1 MHTGANWLKGLVF
14 ATGMAVAMPALA
26 EAGKV
31 KADIGQAGTA
41 DKEAKEKARAHMKA
55 GVNYANDPSG
65 AKWEEALGEFRK
77 AYSYVPSWLI
87 AGNIGTAALHV
98 ERDQE
103 ALEYYTKYLAEG
115 GKRIKAE
122 ERKQVEADVATLK
135 ASMVRVSVTTDMPGV
150 TLVDERMATDGK
162 TIVNRYPA
170 ESSGTTELGI
180 HPGNHRMVA
189 KLGDKQATWEF
200 TAESGATLTHEFKLA
215 EKTEGA
221 GLGKSQEAPPAAA
234 DRAMEKPAS
243 ARDHAT
249 PTAGAPGERPTP
261 TSVYVGLVGTGVL
274 AAGAVVTGMMALDQ
288 HSQFDDQNRT
298 AGGNSAELQ
307 DLKDTGQLLSLVT
320 DVLIGAA
327 VVGAGVTT
335 YLYVTRPEAPAEQPH
350 ASLRILPAV
359 SPRGGGV
366 TVLGRF

>member
-1 MHTGANWLKGLVF
+1 MFTGANWLKGLVL
-14 ATGMAVAMPALA
+14 AAGMALTVPALA
-26 EAGKV
+26 EGGKA
-31 KADIGQAGTA
+31 KADIGQAGKA
-41 DKEAKEKARAHMKA
+41 DKETKEKARAHMKA
-55 GVNYANDPSG
+55 GVNYVNDPSG

-77 AYSYVPSWLI
+77 AYSFVPSWLI

-135 ASMVRVSVTTDMPGV
+135 ASMVRVTVSTDVPGA
-150 TLVDERMATDGK
+150 TLVDERMTADGK
-162 TIVNRYPA
+162 TIVNRYPT
-170 ESSGTTELGI
+170 ESSGTTEFGI

-189 KLGDKQATWEF
+189 KLGDKQSSWEF
-200 TAESGATLTHEFKLA
+200 AAESGATLKHEFKLEEKSEPA
-215 EKTEGA
+215 GVEKTEKPA
-221 GLGKSQEAPPAAA
+221 PMQEA
-234 DRAMEKPAS
+234 REKPAP
-243 ARDHAT
+243 ARGKVA
-249 PTAGAPGERPTP
+249 PTAAAPRRRPTP

-274 AAGAVVTGMMALDQ
+274 AAGAAVTGVMALDK
-288 HSQFDDQNRT
+288 HAQFNDQNSPDGRT
-298 AGGNSAELQ
+298 TGELQ
-307 DLKDTGQLLSLVT
+307 NLKDTGELLNIVT

-335 YLYVTRPEAPAEQPH
+335 YLYATRPEISTEQPR
-350 ASLRILPAV
+350 ASLRIV
-359 SPRGGGV
+359 PRVGPTGGGL